1 MGGSHGSAW
10 SIRACVGYSRHP
22 HGGAAWGTMSHLS
35 KESVPM
41 EKRRGFRVLRKG
53 ENGVHMEGH
62 QHRESET
69 KSDEKVSEL
78 AGNWH
83 FSMERKPSHRVKGG
97 IPKRESSYG
106 DRSLIIHR
114 GIIQISEYVKNN
126 KPGFSV
132 RKGGEILE

>member
-1 MGGSHGSAW
+1 MWGGVGGIGGPHGSAW
-10 SIRACVGYSRHP
+10 SIRACVGYSGHP

-41 EKRRGFRVLRKG
+41 EKRRGFRVSRKG
-53 ENGVHMEGH
+53 ENSVQLEGH

-78 AGNWH
+78 AGNQQ
-83 FSMERKPSHRVKGG
+83 FSTERKPSHRIKGG
-97 IPKRESSYG
+97 IPKRGSTYS

-126 KPGFSV
+126 EPGFC
-132 RKGGEILE
+132 

>member
-83 FSMERKPSHRVKGG
+83 FSTERKPSHRVKGG
-97 IPKRESSYG
+97 IPKRESSSG

-126 KPGFSV
+126 KPGFSE
-132 RKGGEILE
+132 KGEKY